1 MGDFEVLDIDLARA
15 VTQSYLQTLS
25 PRKRWRSTLSYYW
38 SHLIVEGLVNM
49 RVPSPGAFKDDF
61 AATIDAIATS
71 LDLGHRRLAAL
82 PAATRSAFDIPSANK
97 VDPVLQRLDTIE
109 QQIALTQRV
118 ANLAEELNQF
128 KVSTGETLAPLNL
141 QHHPCIAK
149 GLALRSREL
158 MTFDFRRILYPI
170 QELYSGIYC
179 FDFEDD
185 SYENSPL
192 EEVCGDFASPNQLNA
207 TENPERVLKWVHTMY
222 SASQRLDQPGY
233 VCYVIVHSLTGRL
246 HNGAIA
252 YLSHPLVQA
261 QGPELKRNWLLAL
274 IVEHFHRDFWIY
286 ENDALD
292 NFDRVRKSKHM
303 RMSVFLQQLLHA
315 YNDAHLIPVADD
327 FLNKVVRRKF
337 LKSLSPADKGWLNL
351 NIPIT
356 ALRHYSTLTKEL
368 ERFRF

>member
-1 MGDFEVLDIDLARA
+1 
-15 VTQSYLQTLS
+15 
-25 PRKRWRSTLSYYW
+25 
-38 SHLIVEGLVNM
+38 M

-207 TENPERVLKWVHTMY
+207 TENPERVLKWVH
-222 SASQRLDQPGY
+222 
-233 VCYVIVHSLTGRL
+233 
-246 HNGAIA
+246 NGAIA